1 MTYLHDTIAT
11 CPMNERRGCCQ
22 SVSCMFLMSPVVS
35 ESELEAGVVVRCL
48 RSVDI
53 ETGFLFQLD

>member
-1 MTYLHDTIAT
+1 
-11 CPMNERRGCCQ
+11 
-22 SVSCMFLMSPVVS
+22 MFLMSPVVS
-35 ESELEAGVVVRCL
+35 ESEPELEAGGVVRCL